1 MLFQLA
7 AMLLLAQPS
16 VPAEP
21 PQLQE
26 LTRQVDVAVREHRS
40 SDAVRML
47 DKALK
52 ASPQWRNGWWLLS
65 SILYDLDDYATARPA
80 LERLIRLDPKS
91 GAPWALLGLCEFELR
106 DYGLALE
113 HLQRGDAFG
122 IPAPLDVDVVR
133 YHEALLLMLAER
145 FDPAQVI
152 LDHLTQKGL
161 DTEEIVLTQGM
172 VALRIPALPVS
183 LNRITSEE
191 RIDFI
196 RRVGRAQHLIS
207 QQKPREAVAVYRE
220 LVKDDPKIANLHLSF
235 SVVLLQIK
243 ERQEAEAEM
252 RTELKLYP
260 ESVEARFQLCGLLE
274 DDAPQD
280 ALSFAEQAVALD
292 PKSFKAH
299 FLLGKMLFKVEKFA
313 ASAKELEISRD
324 LDPTSSAVRFALVR
338 TYKLLGREADAA
350 REAAIFR
357 RLRSAEDQFRTT
369 GRVSPS
375 FFESDP
381 SADKPASKS
390 PPDSGP
396 KGPKTRAAH

>member
-7 AMLLLAQPS
+7 AMSLLAQPP

-52 ASPQWRNGWWLLS
+52 ASPQWRKGWWLLG

-172 VALRIPALPVS
+172 IALRIPALPVS
-183 LNRITSEE
+183 LNRIASEE

-207 QQKPREAVAVYRE
+207 QQKPREAVTVYRE
-220 LVKDDPKIANLHLSF
+220 LLKDGPKIANLHLSF

-274 DDAPQD
+274 DDAPRD
-280 ALSFAEQAVALD
+280 ALSFAEQAAALD

-313 ASAKELEISRD
+313 ESAKELEMSRD

-338 TYKLLGREADAA
+338 TYKSLGREADAA

-381 SADKPASKS
+381 SADKPASQS
-390 PPDSGP
+390 PADSGP

>member
-1 MLFQLA
+1 
-7 AMLLLAQPS
+7 MLLLAQPS

-40 SDAVRML
+40 LDAVRML

-183 LNRITSEE
+183 LNRITSEA

-220 LVKDDPKIANLHLSF
+220 LLKDAPKIANVHLSF

-338 TYKLLGREADAA
+338 TYKSLGREADAA

-381 SADKPASKS
+381 SAAKPASQN
-390 PPDSGP
+390 PPDAGP
-396 KGPKTRAAH
+396 KGPKTRVAH

>member
-1 MLFQLA
+1 
-7 AMLLLAQPS
+7 
-16 VPAEP
+16 
-21 PQLQE
+21 
-26 LTRQVDVAVREHRS
+26 
-40 SDAVRML
+40 
-47 DKALK
+47 
-52 ASPQWRNGWWLLS
+52 
-65 SILYDLDDYATARPA
+65 
-80 LERLIRLDPKS
+80 
-91 GAPWALLGLCEFELR
+91 
-106 DYGLALE
+106 
-113 HLQRGDAFG
+113 
-122 IPAPLDVDVVR
+122 
-133 YHEALLLMLAER
+133 
-145 FDPAQVI
+145 
-152 LDHLTQKGL
+152 
-161 DTEEIVLTQGM
+161 M

-183 LNRITSEE
+183 LNRITSAE

-220 LVKDDPKIANLHLSF
+220 LLKDAPKIANLRLSF

-280 ALSFAEQAVALD
+280 ALSFAEQAAALN

-299 FLLGKMLFKVEKFA
+299 YLLGKMLFKVEKFA

-338 TYKLLGREADAA
+338 TYKSLGREADAA

-396 KGPKTRAAH
+396 KGPKTRVAH